1 MIDDL
6 PVGGGAGSGAQPPN
20 EMEDGGHKLLAT
32 ADHSA
37 PIEQRLQSKNWQ
49 VRARAYED
57 LADSFKSATS

>member
-20 EMEDGGHKLLAT
+20 EMEDGGLKQLAT

-37 PIEQRLQSKNWQ
+37 PIEQRL
-49 VRARAYED
+49 
-57 LADSFKSATS
+57 